1 VDVTGKIVLMIRRA
15 PRYGDKERPF
25 ADEET
30 ANQLAS
36 LANKLANA
44 EKHKAKAILLVND
57 ASEKDDMLMEF
68 GYALGTPVGIPA
80 VHIKRA
86 AADRLLQSRGKSLGE
101 LETAINRDLK
111 PMSAPLGNSWAAVGV
126 YIERHQTPVKNVIGV
141 LPGAGPLANETVVIG
156 AHYDHLGYGG
166 SGSLAPG
173 SKAIHHGADDNASGT
188 TSVIELARRFGAMP
202 NRQGRRLV
210 FMTFSAE
217 EMGLLGSAHYVAN
230 PVFPLE
236 STVAMLNLDMVGRLA
251 NDPDSGKGKLEVG
264 GTGSAKEF
272 DALIDKFNAKYAF
285 DLKKT
290 KSGVGPSDHTSF
302 YMKGVPVYFF
312 FTGLHREYHKPSDT
326 ADLINFAGM
335 AKIVDLAEEIAQHLA
350 TEPARPE
357 YVKGV
362 GSTMG
367 TVRGNVP
374 RLGIMPGSY
383 DDEADGVLIGS
394 VTKDG
399 PADKGGMKDG
409 DRIVEVAGKPV
420 KNMTAY
426 MAVLGEQ
433 KRGEPVEITVLRKGE
448 RVTLKVV
455 PQ

>member
-1 VDVTGKIVLMIRRA
+1 
-15 PRYGDKERPF
+15 
-25 ADEET
+25 
-30 ANQLAS
+30 
-36 LANKLANA
+36 
-44 EKHKAKAILLVND
+44 
-57 ASEKDDMLMEF
+57 
-68 GYALGTPVGIPA
+68 
-80 VHIKRA
+80 
-86 AADRLLQSRGKSLGE
+86 
-101 LETAINRDLK
+101 
-111 PMSAPLGNSWAAVGV
+111 
-126 YIERHQTPVKNVIGV
+126 
-141 LPGAGPLANETVVIG
+141 
-156 AHYDHLGYGG
+156 
-166 SGSLAPG
+166 
-173 SKAIHHGADDNASGT
+173 
-188 TSVIELARRFGAMP
+188 
-202 NRQGRRLV
+202 
-210 FMTFSAE
+210 
-217 EMGLLGSAHYVAN
+217 
-230 PVFPLE
+230 
-236 STVAMLNLDMVGRLA
+236 
-251 NDPDSGKGKLEVG
+251 
-264 GTGSAKEF
+264 
-272 DALIDKFNAKYAF
+272 
-285 DLKKT
+285 
-290 KSGVGPSDHTSF
+290 
-302 YMKGVPVYFF
+302 MKGVPVYFF